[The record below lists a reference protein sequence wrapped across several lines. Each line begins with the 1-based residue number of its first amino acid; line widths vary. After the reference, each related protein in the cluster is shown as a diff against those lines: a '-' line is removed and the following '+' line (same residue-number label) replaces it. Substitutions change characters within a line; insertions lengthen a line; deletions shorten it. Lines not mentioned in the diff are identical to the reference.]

1 MLNRFYELRE
11 KYQKELVMAEAK
23 IEVITDLI
31 KECEAEEQKPCET
44 VETLDE
50 NTTNFE
56 EVYNNNGTDGIN

>member
-31 KECEAEEQKPCET
+31 RECESEQIAPTPPET
-44 VETLDE
+44 EQ
-50 NTTNFE
+50 NFE
-56 EVYNNNGTDGIN
+56 EVYTNNDI